1 MLPSAVMRLG
11 TGAIAAFADQRG
23 GLEEPSI
30 EALNKLIGLLKV
42 AIIEGKT
49 PAILAED
56 RS

>member
-1 MLPSAVMRLG
+1 MRLG
-11 TGAIAAFADQRG
+11 TGAIAMFADQRR

-30 EALNKLIGLLKV
+30 EALNKPIGLLKV